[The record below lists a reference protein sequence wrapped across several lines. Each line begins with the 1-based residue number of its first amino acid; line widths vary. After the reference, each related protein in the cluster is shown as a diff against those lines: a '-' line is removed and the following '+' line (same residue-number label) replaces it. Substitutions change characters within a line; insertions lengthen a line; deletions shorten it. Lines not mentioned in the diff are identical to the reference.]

1 MKKRKWFDVRM
12 PHSFFY
18 FYFFL
23 SGSDKL
29 SINRCCLNTGTLPI
43 VAFAV
48 HDPRSM
54 VYLSLSLNKNWC
66 RRSACD
72 SMRPFAP
79 AQSHRWSSLFI
90 RMRETLLLQFAT
102 LQPTFKMNN
111 EKGTQRINSTRHRK
125 SFLFVDWIQ

>member
-1 MKKRKWFDVRM
+1 MCGCRTLL
-12 PHSFFY
+12 FY
-18 FYFFL
+18 FYFFVRLRQTVDQQVL
-23 SGSDKL
+23 SEHWYFSY
-29 SINRCCLNTGTLPI
+29 CC
-43 VAFAV
+43 FCCS
-48 HDPRSM
+48 RSAL
-54 VYLSLSLNKNWC
+54 YGLSLSLSLIKNWC
-66 RRSACD
+66 RRSSCD

-111 EKGTQRINSTRHRK
+111 EKGAQRINSTRHRK